1 MEQVKQDADIQ
12 PLISKCLFNKPKIVT
27 VGLLTLP
34 VYYDPLYHLIPNV
47 YIICG

>member
-1 MEQVKQDADIQ
+1 MKQVKQDADIQ
-12 PLISKCLFNKPKIVT
+12 PLIAKCQFKKNIVT
-27 VGLLTLP
+27 MWLLTLL